1 MQIAAMPP
9 IKPLLLAAALA
20 MPAHLLA
27 EEPVWPGSTVFSEPP
42 AKAVARRGS
51 SCAVAER
58 YVTLIAEDRA
68 PDVVELFAEN
78 GSVFSSLPRYLI
90 GKPAIAAQYANVH
103 NKGAIPV
110 SYLESPRECAVTIA
124 ALIEARE
131 AGGARRYGI
140 ISMNH
145 FMLDSSGK
153 IERLIIYVRPD
164 AIARMPR

>member
-1 MQIAAMPP
+1 MRPYQLM
-9 IKPLLLAAALA
+9 LLAAALA
-20 MPAHLLA
+20 APTYVHAD
-27 EEPVWPGSTVFSEPP
+27 EPVWPESTVYRAAP
-42 AKAVARRGS
+42 AKATARPGS
-51 SCAVAER
+51 ACAVAER
-58 YVTLIAEDRA
+58 YVSLIAEDRA

-78 GSVFSSLPRYLI
+78 GAVFSSLPRYLI
-90 GKPAIAAQYANVH
+90 GKAAIAAQYANVH

-110 SYLESPRECAVTIA
+110 RFLEAPRECAVTIA
-124 ALIEARE
+124 ALIEAKE

-145 FMLDSSGK
+145 FMLDASGK